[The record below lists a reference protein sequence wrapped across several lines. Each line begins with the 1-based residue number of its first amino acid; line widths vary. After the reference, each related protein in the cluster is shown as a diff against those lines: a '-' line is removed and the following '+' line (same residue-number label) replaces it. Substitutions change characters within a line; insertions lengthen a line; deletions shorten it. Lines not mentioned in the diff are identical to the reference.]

1 MDFKTF
7 IDTQFSD
14 GVEIETKKSIYNNE
28 ETISIY
34 PSITKLEIGSG
45 YRVHSSGRLYDMMKD
60 KIFNEVKQNVDDTSD
75 VLYLETVIGT
85 FSLSELYPYT
95 HEVKQKEPLI
105 FLQLRQEQIKNIID
119 KE

>member
-1 MDFKTF
+1 MSFKEF
-7 IDTQFSD
+7 VDTQFSD
-14 GVEIETKKSIYNNE
+14 GVEIETKKSIYNNQ

-34 PSITKLEIGSG
+34 PSITKLEIGRG
-45 YRVHSSGRLYDMMKD
+45 YRIHTSGDIYDKLKD
-60 KIFNEVKQNVDDTSD
+60 NIFNEVKQNVDDTSD

>member
-1 MDFKTF
+1 
-7 IDTQFSD
+7 
-14 GVEIETKKSIYNNE
+14 
-28 ETISIY
+28 
-34 PSITKLEIGSG
+34 
-45 YRVHSSGRLYDMMKD
+45 MMKD
-60 KIFNEVKQNVDDTSD
+60 KIFNEVKKNVDDTSD
-75 VLYLETVIGT
+75 VLYLESVIGT